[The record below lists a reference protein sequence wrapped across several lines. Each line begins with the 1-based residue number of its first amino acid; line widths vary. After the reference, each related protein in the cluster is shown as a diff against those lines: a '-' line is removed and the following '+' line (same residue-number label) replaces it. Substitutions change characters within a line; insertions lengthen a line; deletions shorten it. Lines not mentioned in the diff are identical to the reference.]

1 MADRTPEDREAA
13 RLERERR
20 RATREGATSPPPAG
34 TEPAEPAAGAEP
46 GAGAESPPG
55 AEAGAGTEPA
65 ESAAGAGSAARDVS
79 EPEVTAEPTAG
90 QVTEPEKAA
99 VPAAP
104 PPQSVSAPPRR
115 PLPQPQPPPQ
125 SRPDDAHLQNQNGA
139 NFDGADGDGDLG
151 FETDEHEVPSGTRRV
166 SHFEKVATKPKGK
179 QRRPKPVRRVPRG
192 PKKKHSWW
200 VRGASLLALVLA
212 GALIWFLVELFQP
225 LHGSPHG
232 RVTFVVPQHASSSQI
247 GDELAKAGVVSSG
260 FFFDLRATLAGK
272 RGDLRAGLYHLQKG
286 MSYSAALDA
295 LTKAPAAAKVTNVT
309 IIEGRS
315 RHEVNDL
322 LKAQHVRGSYLAAT
336 RGSPPLNLKQY
347 GLKHPP
353 KTLEG
358 FLFPDTYQL
367 VEPIKMSALVSDQL
381 KAFKQNFSKI
391 DFSYARS
398 RHLTPYDVLIIGSLI
413 EGEAATKHD
422 RPLVASVIYNRLA
435 DGMALQ
441 LDATTRFATG
451 NYTKPLT
458 ISQLHSQSPYNTRT
472 HTGLPPGPIN
482 SPGMAALQAAAHPAH
497 THYLFFFTKPCT
509 HNDVFASTYAQFLAQ
524 GSQNQHCAH

>member
-1 MADRTPEDREAA
+1 MAERTPEEREAA
-13 RLERERR
+13 RLARERR
-20 RATREGATSPPPAG
+20 RAERNGDGVGEPPAPAEPAATVNKPPPPAERPAPAG
-34 TEPAEPAAGAEP
+34 TEPP
-46 GAGAESPPG
+46 
-55 AEAGAGTEPA
+55 PA
-65 ESAAGAGSAARDVS
+65 ESQAAASPVAPA
-79 EPEVTAEPTAG
+79 PESVTAHREVLAAESAG
-90 QVTEPEKAA
+90 NGPVPSRNLTPE
-99 VPAAP
+99 
-104 PPQSVSAPPRR
+104 
-115 PLPQPQPPPQ
+115 
-125 SRPDDAHLQNQNGA
+125 DDH
-139 NFDGADGDGDLG
+139 DDEVDGDGDGVDGASVDGDLG
-151 FETDEHEVPSGTRRV
+151 DATDEHEVPSGTRRV
-166 SHFEKVATKPKGK
+166 SHFEKVAAKPKGK
-179 QRRPKPVRRVPRG
+179 QRRPKPVRRAPRR
-192 PKKKHSWW
+192 PRKKHSWW

-232 RVTFVVPQHASSSQI
+232 RVTVVIPRHATSSQI
-247 GDELAKAGVVSSG
+247 GDQLAKAGIVSSG
-260 FFFDLRATLAGK
+260 FFFDLRATLAGE
-272 RGDLRAGLYHLQKG
+272 RGDLRAGLYHLQHG

-295 LTKAPAAAKVTNVT
+295 LTKAPAAAKVTNLTVT
-309 IIEGRS
+309 EGRT

-336 RGSPPLNLKQY
+336 RSSPLLNARQY

-367 VEPIKMSALVSDQL
+367 VEPIKLSALVADQVR
-381 KAFKQNFSKI
+381 AFKQHFSKL
-391 DFSYARS
+391 DLSYARS
-398 RHLTPYDVLIIGSLI
+398 RHLTPYDVLIIASLI

-458 ISQLHSQSPYNTRT
+458 ISQLHSPSPYNTRT
-472 HTGLPPGPIN
+472 HSGLPPGPID

-497 THYLFFFTKPCT
+497 SHYLFFFTKPCT
-509 HNDVFASTYAQFLAQ
+509 HNAVFASTYAQFLAQ
-524 GSQNQHCAH
+524 GSQHLNKRC